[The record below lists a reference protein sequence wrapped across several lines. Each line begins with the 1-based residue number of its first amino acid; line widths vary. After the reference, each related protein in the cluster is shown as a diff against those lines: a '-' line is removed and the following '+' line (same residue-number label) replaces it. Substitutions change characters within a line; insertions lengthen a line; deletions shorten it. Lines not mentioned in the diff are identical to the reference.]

1 VVPPQ
6 ADFTTE
12 GIDTAGAEDM
22 AFDVIVAAVA
32 AVAGMVASVAGFGIG
47 SLLTPVLA
55 LQVGTKLAVSLVS
68 LPHMGG
74 TLLRFWILRAHV
86 DRRVLLNFGIAS
98 AVCGL
103 VGAVLHAYLTSVV
116 LSRIFGGLLVLAGI
130 SSLVGLM
137 ERLHLPRWAA
147 WVAGGLSGIFG
158 GLVGNQGSIRS
169 AALLGFH
176 VPRDAFV
183 ATATAIALL
192 VDMGRVPVYVATQG
206 SAILQHW
213 PHVIIGL
220 SGVIVGT
227 LVGARVLRRI
237 PENIFRRLVGLLV
250 LAIGIYMLVRPT

>member
-1 VVPPQ
+1 
-6 ADFTTE
+6 
-12 GIDTAGAEDM
+12 M
-22 AFDVIVAAVA
+22 AFDLIVAAVA
-32 AVAGMVASVAGFGIG
+32 VLAGMVASVAGFGIG

-55 LQVGTKLAVSLVS
+55 YQVGTKLAVSLVA
-68 LPHMGG
+68 LPHVGG
-74 TLLRFWILRAHV
+74 TALRLWKLRAHV
-86 DRRVLLNFGIAS
+86 DRRLLLNFGIAS

-103 VGAVLHAYLTSVV
+103 IGAVLHAFLTSIV
-116 LSRIFGGLLVLAGI
+116 LSRVFGGLLVLAGI

-192 VDMGRVPVYVATQG
+192 VDAGRVPVYLGTQW
-206 SAILQHW
+206 SSIWERW
-213 PHVIIGL
+213 PQVVIAL
-220 SGVIVGT
+220 VGVIVGT
-227 LVGARVLRRI
+227 LVGTRLLRRI
-237 PENIFRRLVGLLV
+237 PESIFKRIVGLLV
-250 LAIGIYMLVRPT
+250 LAVGICVLIRPT

>member
-1 VVPPQ
+1 
-6 ADFTTE
+6 
-12 GIDTAGAEDM
+12 M
-22 AFDVIVAAVA
+22 AFDVIVAVVAVI
-32 AVAGMVASVAGFGIG
+32 AGMVASVAGFGIG

-55 LQVGTKLAVSLVS
+55 FQVGTKLAVSLVA
-68 LPHMGG
+68 LPHVLG
-74 TLLRFWILRAHV
+74 TALRLWILRAHV

-103 VGAVLHAYLTSVV
+103 VGAVLHAFATSIL
-116 LSRIFGGLLVLAGI
+116 LSRVFGGLLVLAGI

-176 VPRDAFV
+176 VQRDAFV

-192 VDMGRVPVYVATQG
+192 VDAGRVPVYLVTQG
-206 SAILQHW
+206 SSILQYW
-213 PHVIIGL
+213 PQVVIGL
-220 SGVIVGT
+220 AGVAAGT
-227 LVGARVLRRI
+227 LVGARLLRRI
-237 PENIFRRLVGLLV
+237 PENVFRRIVGLLV
-250 LAIGIYMLVRPT
+250 LVIGIYMLVHPA

>member
-1 VVPPQ
+1 M
-6 ADFTTE
+6 T
-12 GIDTAGAEDM
+12 
-22 AFDVIVAAVA
+22 FDLIVAAVA
-32 AVAGMVASVAGFGIG
+32 VAAGMVASVAGFGIG

-55 LQVGTKLAVSLVS
+55 SQVGTKLAVSLVA
-68 LPHMGG
+68 LPHVGG
-74 TLLRFWILRAHV
+74 TALRLGMLRAHV

-103 VGAVLHAYLTSVV
+103 GGAVLHAFLTSVI
-116 LSRIFGGLLVLAGI
+116 LSRVFGGLLVLAGI

-137 ERLHLPRWAA
+137 ERLYLPRWAA

-192 VDMGRVPVYVATQG
+192 VDVGRVPVYLVTQG
-206 SAILQHW
+206 SRIWQNWLPVVVALA
-213 PHVIIGL
+213 
-220 SGVIVGT
+220 GVMVGT
-227 LVGARVLRRI
+227 LVGARFLRRI
-237 PENIFRRLVGLLV
+237 PEHVFRRLVGLLV
-250 LAIGIYMLVRPT
+250 LAIGIYMLVRGT

>member
-1 VVPPQ
+1 
-6 ADFTTE
+6 
-12 GIDTAGAEDM
+12 M
-22 AFDVIVAAVA
+22 AFDAIVAGVAVL
-32 AVAGMVASVAGFGIG
+32 AGMVASVAGFGIG

-55 LQVGTKLAVSLVS
+55 YQVGTKLAVALVA
-68 LPHMGG
+68 LPHVGG

-98 AVCGL
+98 AICGL
-103 VGAVLHAYLTSVV
+103 AGALLHSVLTGII

-176 VPRDAFV
+176 VERDAFV

-192 VDMGRVPVYVATQG
+192 VDVGRVPVYLGTQG
-206 SAILQHW
+206 ASILEHW
-213 PHVIIGL
+213 PQVVIAL
-220 SGVIVGT
+220 VGVVVGT
-227 LVGARVLRRI
+227 LAGARLLRRI
-237 PENIFRRLVGLLV
+237 PESTFKRVVGLLV
-250 LAIGIYMLVRPT
+250 LAIGIYVLVRAP

>member
-1 VVPPQ
+1 
-6 ADFTTE
+6 
-12 GIDTAGAEDM
+12 
-22 AFDVIVAAVA
+22 VI
-32 AVAGMVASVAGFGIG
+32 AGMVASVAGFGIG

-55 LQVGTKLAVSLVS
+55 FQVGTKLAVSLVA
-68 LPHMGG
+68 LPHVGG

-86 DRRVLLNFGIAS
+86 DRRILLNFGIAS
-98 AVCGL
+98 AICGL
-103 VGAVLHAYLTSVV
+103 IGAVLHSYLTNII

-147 WVAGGLSGIFG
+147 WAAGGLSGIFG

-192 VDMGRVPVYVATQG
+192 VDVGRVPVYLGTQWSSIGQHG
-206 SAILQHW
+206 SQ
-213 PHVIIGL
+213 VIIAL
-220 SGVIVGT
+220 VGVVVGT
-227 LVGARVLRRI
+227 LVGARLLRRI
-237 PENIFRRLVGLLV
+237 PESIFKRMVGLLV
-250 LAIGIYMLVRPT
+250 LAIGIYMLVHPV

>member
-1 VVPPQ
+1 
-6 ADFTTE
+6 
-12 GIDTAGAEDM
+12 M
-22 AFDVIVAAVA
+22 AFDGIVAAVA
-32 AVAGMVASVAGFGIG
+32 VVAGMVASLAGFGIG

-55 LQVGTKLAVSLVS
+55 YQVGTKLAVSLVA
-68 LPHMGG
+68 LPHVGG
-74 TLLRFWILRAHV
+74 TALRLWMLRSHV
-86 DRRVLLNFGIAS
+86 DRRVLVNFGIAS
-98 AVCGL
+98 AICGL
-103 VGAVLHAYLTSVV
+103 IGAVLHAFLTSII

-192 VDMGRVPVYVATQG
+192 VDVGRVPVYLVTQW
-206 SAILQHW
+206 SAIREHWLQ
-213 PHVIIGL
+213 VIIAL
-220 SGVIVGT
+220 AGVMFGT
-227 LVGARVLRRI
+227 LVGARLLRRI
-237 PENIFRRLVGLLV
+237 PEHIFRRLVGLLV
-250 LAIGIYMLVRPT
+250 LAIGLYMLVHPT

>member
-1 VVPPQ
+1 
-6 ADFTTE
+6 
-12 GIDTAGAEDM
+12 M
-22 AFDVIVAAVA
+22 AFDAIIAAVA
-32 AVAGMVASVAGFGIG
+32 VLAGMVASVAGFGIG

-55 LQVGTKLAVSLVS
+55 FQVGTKLAVSLVA
-68 LPHMGG
+68 LPHVAG
-74 TLLRFWILRAHV
+74 TALRFWILRGHV
-86 DRRVLLNFGIAS
+86 DRRILLNFGIAS

-103 VGAVLHAYLTSVV
+103 IGAVLHAVLTSIA

-130 SSLVGLM
+130 SSLIGLM

-192 VDMGRVPVYVATQG
+192 VDVGRVPVYLATQG
-206 SAILQHW
+206 SLILQHW
-213 PHVIIGL
+213 PHVVISLG
-220 SGVIVGT
+220 GVVVGT
-227 LVGARVLRRI
+227 LAGARLLHRI
-237 PENIFRRLVGLLV
+237 PENVFRRLVGLLV
-250 LAIGIYMLVRPT
+250 LAIGIYMLARPA

>member
-1 VVPPQ
+1 M
-6 ADFTTE
+6 T
-12 GIDTAGAEDM
+12 
-22 AFDVIVAAVA
+22 FDVIVAAVA
-32 AVAGMVASVAGFGIG
+32 VLAGMVASVAGFGIG

-55 LQVGTKLAVSLVS
+55 FHVGTKLAVSLVA
-68 LPHMGG
+68 LPHVAG
-74 TLLRFWILRAHV
+74 TALRFWILRAHV

-103 VGAVLHAYLTSVV
+103 AGAVLHAVLTSVV

-130 SSLVGLM
+130 SSLIGLM

-176 VPRDAFV
+176 VSRDAFV

-192 VDMGRVPVYVATQG
+192 VDAGRVPVYLATQG
-206 SAILQHW
+206 ASILQNW
-213 PHVIIGL
+213 PQVIIGL
-220 SGVIVGT
+220 VGVTVGT
-227 LVGARVLRRI
+227 LVGARLLRRI
-237 PENIFRRLVGLLV
+237 AENIFRRIVGLLV
-250 LAIGIYMLVRPT
+250 LAIGLYLLVHPA

>member
-1 VVPPQ
+1 
-6 ADFTTE
+6 
-12 GIDTAGAEDM
+12 M
-22 AFDVIVAAVA
+22 AFDGIVAAVA
-32 AVAGMVASVAGFGIG
+32 VVAGMVAAVAGFGIG

-55 LQVGTKLAVSLVS
+55 YQVGTKLAVALVA
-68 LPHMGG
+68 LPHVGG
-74 TLLRFWILRAHV
+74 TLLRFWMLRAHV

-98 AVCGL
+98 AICGL
-103 VGAVLHAYLTSVV
+103 AGALLHAVLTSVI

-130 SSLVGLM
+130 SSIVGLM

-192 VDMGRVPVYVATQG
+192 VDLGRVPVYLGTQW
-206 SAILQHW
+206 SALWRHW
-213 PHVIIGL
+213 PDIAIGL
-220 SGVIVGT
+220 GGVLVGT
-227 LVGARVLRRI
+227 LAGTRLLRRI
-237 PENIFRRLVGLLV
+237 PENVFRRVVGLLV
-250 LAIGIYMLVRPT
+250 LAIGIYMLIRAR

>member
-1 VVPPQ
+1 MV
-6 ADFTTE
+6 
-12 GIDTAGAEDM
+12 
-22 AFDVIVAAVA
+22 FDWIVAVVAV
-32 AVAGMVASVAGFGIG
+32 VAGMVASVAGFGIG

-55 LQVGTKLAVSLVS
+55 SEVGTKLAVSLVA
-68 LPHMGG
+68 LPHVGG
-74 TLLRFWILRAHV
+74 TAVRLWMLRAHV
-86 DRRVLLNFGIAS
+86 DRHVLLNFGIAS

-103 VGAVLHAYLTSVV
+103 AGAVLHAFLTSVI

-147 WVAGGLSGIFG
+147 WIAGGLSGIFG

-192 VDMGRVPVYVATQG
+192 VDAGRVPVYLGTQWSG
-206 SAILQHW
+206 ITQHW
-213 PHVIIGL
+213 PPVVIGL
-220 SGVIVGT
+220 AGVLVGT
-227 LVGARVLRRI
+227 LVGARLLRRI
-237 PENIFRRLVGLLV
+237 PERIFRRIVGLLV
-250 LAIGIYMLVRPT
+250 LAIGLYMLVHPT

>member
-1 VVPPQ
+1 M
-6 ADFTTE
+6 
-12 GIDTAGAEDM
+12 I
-22 AFDVIVAAVA
+22 FDVITGAVA
-32 AVAGMVASVAGFGIG
+32 VVAGMVASVAGFGIG

-55 LQVGTKLAVSLVS
+55 FHVGTKLAVSLVA
-68 LPHMGG
+68 LPHVAG
-74 TLLRFWILRAHV
+74 TALRFWILRAHV
-86 DRRVLLNFGIAS
+86 DRRLLLNFGIAS

-103 VGAVLHAYLTSVV
+103 AGAILHAILTSVV

-137 ERLHLPRWAA
+137 ERLYLPRWAA

-192 VDMGRVPVYVATQG
+192 VDVGRVPVYLATQG
-206 SAILQHW
+206 SSILQDW
-213 PHVIIGL
+213 PQVVI
-220 SGVIVGT
+220 GVVGVLAGT
-227 LVGARVLRRI
+227 LAGARLLRHI
-237 PENIFRRLVGLLV
+237 PENIFKRVVGFLV
-250 LAIGIYMLVRPT
+250 LAIGIYMLARPA

>member
-1 VVPPQ
+1 MV
-6 ADFTTE
+6 
-12 GIDTAGAEDM
+12 
-22 AFDVIVAAVA
+22 FDLIVAVVAV
-32 AVAGMVASVAGFGIG
+32 VAGMVASVAGFGIG

-55 LQVGTKLAVSLVS
+55 FQVGTKLAVALVA
-68 LPHMGG
+68 LPHVGG
-74 TLLRFWILRAHV
+74 TALRLWMLRAHV
-86 DRRVLLNFGIAS
+86 DRHVLLNFGIAS

-103 VGAVLHAYLTSVV
+103 VGAVLHAFATSIV

-137 ERLHLPRWAA
+137 ERLQLPRWAA

-192 VDMGRVPVYVATQG
+192 VDVGRVPVYLATQG
-206 SAILQHW
+206 SAILHYW
-213 PHVIIGL
+213 PQVVIGL
-220 SGVIVGT
+220 AGVAVGT
-227 LVGARVLRRI
+227 LVGARLLRRI
-237 PENIFRRLVGLLV
+237 PEKVFRRIVGLLI
-250 LAIGIYMLVRPT
+250 LAIGIYMLVHPT

>member
-1 VVPPQ
+1 MV
-6 ADFTTE
+6 
-12 GIDTAGAEDM
+12 
-22 AFDVIVAAVA
+22 FDLIVAAVA
-32 AVAGMVASVAGFGIG
+32 VVAGMVASVAGFGIG
-47 SLLTPVLA
+47 SLLTPALA
-55 LQVGTKLAVSLVS
+55 FQVGTKLAVALVA
-68 LPHMGG
+68 LPHVGG
-74 TLLRFWILRAHV
+74 TALRLWMLRTHV

-103 VGAVLHAYLTSVV
+103 VGAVLHAFATSIV

-137 ERLHLPRWAA
+137 ERLQLPRWAA

-192 VDMGRVPVYVATQG
+192 VDVGRVPVYLATQW
-206 SAILQHW
+206 SAILHYW
-213 PHVIIGL
+213 PQVVIGL
-220 SGVIVGT
+220 AGVAVGT
-227 LVGARVLRRI
+227 LVGARLLRRI
-237 PENIFRRLVGLLV
+237 PEKVFRPIVGLLI
-250 LAIGIYMLVRPT
+250 LAIGIYMLVHPT

>member
-1 VVPPQ
+1 
-6 ADFTTE
+6 
-12 GIDTAGAEDM
+12 M
-22 AFDVIVAAVA
+22 AFDLIVAAVA
-32 AVAGMVASVAGFGIG
+32 VVAGMVASVAGFGIG

-55 LQVGTKLAVSLVS
+55 AQVGTKLAVSLVA
-68 LPHMGG
+68 LPHVGG
-74 TLLRFWILRAHV
+74 TALRLWMLRAHV

-103 VGAVLHAYLTSVV
+103 GGAVLHAFLTSII
-116 LSRIFGGLLVLAGI
+116 LSRIFGGLLVLAGL

-192 VDMGRVPVYVATQG
+192 VDAGRVPVYLATQG
-206 SAILQHW
+206 SGITQHG
-213 PHVIIGL
+213 PPVIIGL
-220 SGVIVGT
+220 AGVLVGT
-227 LVGARVLRRI
+227 LVGARLLRRI
-237 PENIFRRLVGLLV
+237 PEPVFRRLVGLLV
-250 LAIGIYMLVRPT
+250 LALGLYMLVRPT